1 MWWPRSA
8 TCSKRPKPRRKN
20 RFRLSLGRL
29 SLDFAREAVLS
40 VVEGRLV
47 RVYGHSMAPILHPGE
62 VVMVSDGAYDSHE
75 PRRGEVVMARPA
87 SLGGKALV
95 KRIVGLPHER
105 VAVGERVW
113 QLEDGQF
120 FLLGDR
126 TEHSMDSRIFGPV
139 SREELVGPVR
149 VRVWPWKRLVASP

>member
-8 TCSKRPKPRRKN
+8 TCSTRPKPQRKN
-20 RFRLSLGRL
+20 KFRLSIGR
-29 SLDFAREAVLS
+29 FA
-40 VVEGRLV
+40 
-47 RVYGHSMAPILHPGE
+47 RVYGHSMAPTLQPGE
-62 VVMVSDGAYDSHE
+62 VVLVNHRAYASHE
-75 PRRGEVVMARPA
+75 PRRGEVVMARPS

-113 QLEDGQF
+113 QLGDEQF

-126 TEHSMDSRIFGPV
+126 AEHSMDSRIFGPV

-149 VRVWPWKRLVASP
+149 VRVWPWKRLVA